1 MKKLAIILVGTGI
14 TMASIIAMAQNPIN
28 ARRYRTPLTEEERIE
43 RRIERIERRIERI
56 ERKVENMQIQLNLS
70 DSQTREL
77 KKVYSQQEETRE
89 KLQQTHR
96 KAMEK
101 YKSKCQNEV
110 LRLLTPEQ
118 KVLYDSLQVS
128 FGPKDRHFEN
138 AAGCR
143 KGDCCKRHGKE
154 RMSGCCAGRR

>member
-28 ARRYRTPLTEEERIE
+28 ARRYRTPLTEE
-43 RRIERIERRIERI
+43 ERIERRIERI

-110 LRLLTPEQ
+110 SRLLTPEQ